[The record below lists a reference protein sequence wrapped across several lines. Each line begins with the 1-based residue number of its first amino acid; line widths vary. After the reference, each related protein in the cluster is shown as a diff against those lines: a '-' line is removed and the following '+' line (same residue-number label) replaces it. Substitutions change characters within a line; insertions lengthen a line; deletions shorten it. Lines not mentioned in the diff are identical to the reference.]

1 MPKFSNIDVE
11 FLAATVILYLKG
23 PSLLKSTNVNYNLK
37 KESLLKK
44 AIIRICSPYGRQV
57 LLNCASCPV
66 AYKRKYATYTVNNSI

>member
-11 FLAATVILYLKG
+11 FLPATVILNLK
-23 PSLLKSTNVNYNLK
+23 PSLLKSNNVNYNLK